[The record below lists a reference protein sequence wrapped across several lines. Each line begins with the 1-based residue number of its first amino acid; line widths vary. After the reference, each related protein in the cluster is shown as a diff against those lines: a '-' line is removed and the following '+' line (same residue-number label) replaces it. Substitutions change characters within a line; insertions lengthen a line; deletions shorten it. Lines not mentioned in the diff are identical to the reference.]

1 MCRKYLVLAGVLC
14 IVAVNVGGCKSSE
27 EETIKNIK
35 IGVTLYDQYD
45 TFLSEMMAEF
55 TKYTAD
61 KEEESGVA
69 INMEIMDASQS
80 QLTQNEQVKSLI
92 DKGCDVICV
101 NLVDRTEP
109 TTITDLA
116 ENNNVP
122 IIFFNRELVAEDLE
136 RWTELYYVGADASES
151 GTLEGELAADA
162 FGAAHAFLMVGG
174 TTSSVQTMVLTACK
188 RGDEII
194 LPRNV
199 HRSVLNA
206 LVLCGAIPVYVN
218 PEVDQRLGIS
228 LGMQREQV
236 AKAIKEH
243 PKAVAVLVNNPTYY
257 GICSDLRAIVKMA
270 HEAGMMCLVDEA
282 HGTHFY
288 FGGGLPVSAMEA
300 GADMASVSMHK
311 SGGSLTQSS
320 LLLTGP
326 DVHAGY
332 VRQIINLTQTTS
344 GSYLLMSSLDISR
357 RNLAQRGRQIFHQVA
372 DMAEYAREEINA
384 IGGYYAFG
392 KELVNGNSVFDF
404 DITKLSVH
412 TLDIGLAGIEV
423 YDILRDEYDI
433 QIEFGDIGNILAYLS
448 IGDRAQEVERL
459 VSALAEIRR
468 RFQTDGT
475 GLLSQEYIDP
485 QVVTSP
491 QDAFYADKCSL
502 PLRETEGMVCS
513 EFVMCY
519 PPGIPILAPGE
530 RITAEILDYIEY
542 AKAKGCNMTG
552 PEDPDILKLN
562 VLTGR

>member
-1 MCRKYLVLAGVLC
+1 MKNLSNQSRAPIYEALQKFREMRVVPFDVPGHKHGRGNPELTEFLGQQCVGIDVNSMKPLDNLC
-14 IVAVNVGGCKSSE
+14 HPVSVIRE
-27 EETIKNIK
+27 
-35 IGVTLYDQYD
+35 
-45 TFLSEMMAEF
+45 AE
-55 TKYTAD
+55 
-61 KEEESGVA
+61 
-69 INMEIMDASQS
+69 I
-80 QLTQNEQVKSLI
+80 
-92 DKGCDVICV
+92 
-101 NLVDRTEP
+101 
-109 TTITDLA
+109 
-116 ENNNVP
+116 
-122 IIFFNRELVAEDLE
+122 
-136 RWTELYYVGADASES
+136 
-151 GTLEGELAADA
+151 LAAEA

-174 TTSSVQTMVLTACK
+174 TTSSVQSMVLSCCK
-188 RGDEII
+188 RGDKII

-199 HRSVLNA
+199 HRSVINA

-218 PEVDQRLGIS
+218 PDVDHRLGIS
-228 LGMQREQV
+228 LGMSREQV
-236 AKAIKEH
+236 QNAIEKH
-243 PKAVAVLVNNPTYY
+243 PDAVAVLVNNPTYY
-257 GICSDLRAIVKMA
+257 GICSDIRAIVDMA
-270 HEAGMMCLVDEA
+270 HRAGMLCLADEA

-288 FGGGLPVSAMEA
+288 FGENMPVSAMAA
-300 GADMASVSMHK
+300 GADMAAVSMHK

-326 DVHAGY
+326 NMNPGH

-357 RNLAQRGRQIFHQVA
+357 RNLALRGREGFRKVIEMA
-372 DMAEYAREEINA
+372 DYAREEINA
-384 IGGYYAFG
+384 VGGYYAFG
-392 KELVNGNSVFDF
+392 RELINGNSIYDF
-404 DITKLSVH
+404 DPTKLSVH
-412 TLDIGLAGIEV
+412 TRDIGLAGIEV

-502 PLRETEGMVCS
+502 PLRETEGKVCS

-552 PEDPDILKLN
+552 PEDPDILRLN
-562 VLTGR
+562 VLTGRE